1 MRDGDAGPTLCQRCR
16 GLDACGQGKAP
27 GPGVARPVP
36 PGPGRAG
43 CGAWSG
49 LCTGGWSRGPGPCS
63 ASRSI
68 RGTATRTPG
77 SRGTARGTR
86 GDGSKGEGRAGHHYT
101 LARYKLKYCR
111 AHKVVSCLGLRSGVI
126 CWSLLVTDGWGDLTR
141 IKLLLSHESAQ
152 ETSVKR
158 YYPRVG

>member
-1 MRDGDAGPTLCQRCR
+1 MKTKITPNNSKQNLMRDGDAVPTLCQRCR
-16 GLDACGQGKAP
+16 GLGACGQGKAP

-36 PGPGRAG
+36 PGPGQAG

-63 ASRSI
+63 ASRSS

-111 AHKVVSCLGLRSGVI
+111 AHKVVSGRTVGFVGV
-126 CWSLLVTDGWGDLTR
+126 WSHLLAPPG
-141 IKLLLSHESAQ
+141 H
-152 ETSVKR
+152 
-158 YYPRVG
+158 